1 MEKEFE
7 VDKMFDQAMRGFVDS
22 HNDKIC
28 CLPSEY
34 GFGIYKRRI
43 LDDNV
48 RIIVNGG
55 GGYGP
60 MWLGLLGE
68 GLPDATI
75 SGYLNAAPNAYIIYE
90 MGKKIAGRKGVLLLT
105 NNFMGDYLNND
116 MALEL
121 LAHEGIPAKAI
132 YVTDDIYSSDKT
144 SPLERTGLIGI
155 GQICKIAAAAAS
167 SEMSLDAVYQLCFAT
182 NRRIR
187 SLSMLLQGERFL
199 LGKGIAGDPEKEVIT
214 CNSRK
219 EIARCMIRRLLDD
232 YGENNYRNVYISL
245 SVNRVISYVESYSWL
260 FYLREALDKQGIGI
274 LGSACGTYL
283 DVYGGPGMM
292 VSLVFGNEEINPY
305 LKVVSGNGFEI

>member
-7 VDKMFDQAMRGFVDS
+7 VDKMFAHAMRGFVDS

-28 CLPSEY
+28 CLHSEY
-34 GFGIYKRRI
+34 GFGVYKRRI
-43 LDDNV
+43 LDDAV

-90 MGKKIAGRKGVLLLT
+90 MGKKIAGREGVLFIT

-116 MALEL
+116 MAVEL

-132 YVTDDIYSSDKT
+132 YATDDIYSSDNT
-144 SPLERTGLIGI
+144 SLQERTGLIGV
-155 GQICKIAAAAAS
+155 GQICKIAVAAAS
-167 SEMSLDAVYQLCFAT
+167 SGMNLDEVYQLCLVS
-182 NRRIR
+182 NKRIR
-187 SLSMLLQGERFL
+187 SLSMLFQGEKIL
-199 LGKGIAGDPEKEVIT
+199 LGKGIAGEPEKEVIT

-219 EIARCMIRRLLDD
+219 EIACCMIRRLLED
-232 YGENNYRNVYISL
+232 YGENNYSSVYISL
-245 SVNRVISYVESYSWL
+245 SVNREISYVESYSWL
-260 FYLREALDKQGIGI
+260 FYLREALAGEGIGI

-283 DVYGGPGMM
+283 DVYGGRGMM

-305 LKVVSGNGFEI
+305 LKTVSGNGFEI